1 MPIRRISKR
10 SNVCKRSWPRCVTS
24 AAVPIFGALRDE
36 ALRAGQHRRRRVWFA
51 SAAAAAAA
59 LILASLFGPVPAR
72 TGCASRSQ
80 SMVTRLSGA
89 QIYSTSTGQ
98 RSTFVLDDGSS
109 IELNAQSRI
118 EVRFSDYRRDVALVE
133 GQALFNVAKD
143 LRRPFIVR
151 AGNRQVLALGT
162 RFDVR
167 LDSTSVQVTLLEGK
181 VRVEENTAMWK
192 RGQEIELTPGKQL
205 VARMNTSSQPTSTRK
220 GGVRA
225 DVIRDIDVAKVTGW
239 REGRIYFDDLP
250 LEEAVRE
257 MNRHS
262 TVHIRLDSAELAGL
276 RVNGMFKAGDQEI
289 FVSALQE
296 YFQIEAQRQGAREIV
311 LTKVTGTGFRS
322 SKRPRFESPHL
333 PRRRRQHGRPSGV
346 RIFSVSSADIGWP
359 GFIVGALD
367 PLGRRR
373 RHGRR
378 SLGRRSLG
386 RRGLVDDRA
395 CHSYRYAH

>member
-1 MPIRRISKR
+1 MNSGTDDNPTTPASIAEEAGAWDARLRAPDCTDEDRARFAAWRDADPAHGQTFEHLQTIVATLRDERSRADIR
-10 SNVCKRSWPRCVTS
+10 
-24 AAVPIFGALRDE
+24 ALRDE
-36 ALRAGQHRRRRVWFA
+36 ALRAGHHGRRRVWFA
-51 SAAAAAAA
+51 SAAAAAAVLVLGIA
-59 LILASLFGPVPAR
+59 VWNGPNSDWLREPVE
-72 TGCASRSQ
+72 T
-80 SMVTRLSGA
+80 MITRLSGA

-98 RSTFVLDDGSS
+98 RSTFVLDDGSI

-192 RGQEIELTPGKQL
+192 RGQEVELTPGQQL
-205 VARMNTSSQPTSTRK
+205 VAKMNTAPSQPTSTSK
-220 GGVRA
+220 AGVGA
-225 DVIRDIDVAKVTGW
+225 DVIRDIDVAKITGW

-250 LEEAVRE
+250 LEDAVRE

-262 TVHIRLDSAELAGL
+262 TVHIRLESAELAGL

-296 YFQIEAQRQGAREIV
+296 YFQVEAQRQGAREIV
-311 LTKVTGTGFRS
+311 LTK
-322 SKRPRFESPHL
+322 
-333 PRRRRQHGRPSGV
+333 
-346 RIFSVSSADIGWP
+346 
-359 GFIVGALD
+359 
-367 PLGRRR
+367 
-373 RHGRR
+373 
-378 SLGRRSLG
+378 
-386 RRGLVDDRA
+386 
-395 CHSYRYAH
+395 

>member
-1 MPIRRISKR
+1 MNSGTDGNHTNPASIAEAAGAWDARLRAPDCTDGDRARFASWRDADPAHRQTFENLQTIVATLRDERSRADIR
-10 SNVCKRSWPRCVTS
+10 
-24 AAVPIFGALRDE
+24 ALRDE
-36 ALRAGQHRRRRVWFA
+36 ALRAGQHRRSRVWFA
-51 SAAAAAAA
+51 SAAAAVAALVLGVVVWKGPGPDWLREPIAAA
-59 LILASLFGPVPAR
+59 I
-72 TGCASRSQ
+72 
-80 SMVTRLSGA
+80 TRLSGA

-133 GQALFNVAKD
+133 GQALVNVTRD

-167 LDSTSVQVTLLEGK
+167 LDATSVQVTLLEGK

-192 RGQEIELTPGKQL
+192 RGQEIELAPGQQL
-205 VARMNTSSQPTSTRK
+205 VARMNIAPSQPASTRK
-220 GGVRA
+220 SGTGA

-250 LEEAVRE
+250 LADAVRE

-262 TVHIRLDSAELAGL
+262 TVHIRLQSAELAGL

-296 YFQIEAQRQGAREIV
+296 YFQVEAQRHGAREIV
-311 LTKVTGTGFRS
+311 ITK
-322 SKRPRFESPHL
+322 
-333 PRRRRQHGRPSGV
+333 
-346 RIFSVSSADIGWP
+346 
-359 GFIVGALD
+359 
-367 PLGRRR
+367 
-373 RHGRR
+373 
-378 SLGRRSLG
+378 
-386 RRGLVDDRA
+386 
-395 CHSYRYAH
+395 